1 MSKLEE
7 KIIKKGE
14 LIVEGILSKA
24 NEDANLLYQ
33 RLLDE
38 AKKDLEQNF
47 VKESLKLTNQVDR
60 KKLDSERAIRD
71 EVALAKQKLIENI
84 FDEIKLFLKSLDGKD
99 LFNYVVKAIQKEVI
113 EKNETILVSKHEY
126 DKYAKILSSKTG
138 KLIEADLLNKA
149 LGEGYQLKLSNVP
162 APIPSGFM
170 LEGKDFDLNFS
181 YEETLEKLSQTYEK
195 KIYEDLN

>member
-7 KIIKKGE
+7 KILKKGE

-33 RLLDE
+33 RLIDE

-47 VKESLKLTNQVDR
+47 LKESLKLTNQVDR

-84 FDEIKLFLKSLDGKD
+84 FNEIKLFLKSLDGKD
-99 LFNYVVKAIQKEVI
+99 LFNYVVKAIKKETI
-113 EKNETILVSKHEY
+113 ERNETIFVSKHEY
-126 DKYAKILSSKTG
+126 SKYAKILSSKSG
-138 KLIEADLLNKA
+138 KLVEADLLNKA
-149 LGEGYQLKLSNVP
+149 LGEGYELKLSNVP

-170 LEGKDFDLNFS
+170 LEGKDYDLNFS